1 MLRAFADRMNK
12 GIVNA
17 GQIVANDDCA
27 LNRQTRVL
35 RNFDI
40 RTNSCA
46 DDQHVASFH
55 AAVAELDRIDLPIAD
70 RCGYRFAEMEKDAH
84 VFQSQLKYRTCRSI
98 QLHGHR
104 LRTSF
109 TGIKLDAATQESAYG
124 YQSE

>member
-46 DDQHVASFH
+46 DDQHVARFH

-70 RCGYRFAEMEKDAH
+70 RCGYRFAEMETDAH
-84 VFQSQLKYRTCRSI
+84 VFQRQLKYRTCRSI

-104 LRTSF
+104 MRH
-109 TGIKLDAATQESAYG
+109 
-124 YQSE
+124 

>member
-17 GQIVANDDCA
+17 GQIVTNDDRA

-46 DDQHVASFH
+46 DDQHVARFH
-55 AAVAELDRIDLPIAD
+55 AAVAELDRIDLSIAD
-70 RCGYRFAEMEKDAH
+70 RRGYRFAKMETGAH
-84 VFQSQLKYRTCRSI
+84 AFQPQVKYRASSSI
-98 QLHGHR
+98 QLC
-104 LRTSF
+104 
-109 TGIKLDAATQESAYG
+109 G
-124 YQSE
+124 YRMRHSVNDVSL